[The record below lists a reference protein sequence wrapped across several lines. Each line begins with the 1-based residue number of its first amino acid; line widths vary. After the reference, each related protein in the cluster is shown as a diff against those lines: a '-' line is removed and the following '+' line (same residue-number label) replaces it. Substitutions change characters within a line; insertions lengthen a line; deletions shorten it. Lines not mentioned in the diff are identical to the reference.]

1 MGHKWVPVFAPDVI
15 GLTTGQPLNT
25 VTHNRDRDRKDGKVQ
40 RKTRLAE
47 K

>member
-25 VTHNRDRDRKDGKVQ
+25 VTHNSDRDRK
-40 RKTRLAE
+40 TESAE
-47 K
+47 VNEVG